1 MQLPVVDIGAIFP
14 EFVIVITGLLVL
26 VLDLFNKSGR
36 KGSQFWLA
44 IVGLLVAFVATWAMI
59 GGTGDPSGPRIETAF
74 SGMVSVD
81 PYGQYFKFIFI
92 LSAFFTVLMSP
103 RYLRINNISQS
114 EYLELILF
122 ATLGMMVM
130 VTAADLIVFYIG
142 LELMS
147 IAIYLMAGFQKGT
160 PRSSEASIK
169 YFLLGSFAS
178 AILLYG
184 ISFLYG
190 VTQTTNL
197 AEIALWIPIHGTRT
211 LTVAL
216 VLISVG
222 FAFKIAAVPF
232 HMWTPDVYE
241 GAPTPLTAFMSVGPK
256 VAGFAVLMRLY
267 IISFDSLAA
276 DWTRLFAVLAV
287 FTVVAGNV
295 IVDWETRIPIKT
307 VVVGNIIAVAQNN
320 IKRMLAYSSIAHAGY
335 LLIGLVAAGS
345 TFMLDGENASQSM
358 TAVMVYLFS
367 YMFMNMGAFAIVIAL
382 GRDDDPC
389 ESLQDYAGLA
399 RRRPGMAA
407 LMLIL
412 LLSLAGIPGTF
423 GFIGKFYIFKAAIQT
438 QNYGLAIIG
447 VVASVV
453 AAFYYIRVIVYM
465 YMREPEEGAEPDAV
479 SAGTTMYAAIATTLF
494 TVIFGL
500 FPNSMVRMAQDA
512 VTLLLLP

>member
-1 MQLPVVDIGAIFP
+1 MELPVVNLDTIGAVAP
-14 EFVIVITGLLVL
+14 EVMVVMTGLIVL
-26 VLDLFNKSGR
+26 VFDVFGEPGR
-36 KGSQFWLA
+36 KRSSFW
-44 IVGLLVAFVATWAMI
+44 ITIIGLLLAFLVTWLMME
-59 GGTGDPSGPRIETAF
+59 GQRNETAF
-74 SGMVSVD
+74 SGMVVVD
-81 PYGQYFKFIFI
+81 PYGQFFKFIFV

-103 RYLRINNISQS
+103 RYIRLNNISQT
-114 EYLELILF
+114 EYFILILF

-130 VTAADLIVFYIG
+130 VAAADLVVFYVG

-160 PRSSEASIK
+160 ARSSEASLK

-178 AILLYG
+178 AILLFG

-197 AEIALWIPIHGTRT
+197 QEISRYLDIGRPM

-256 VAGFAVLMRLY
+256 VAGFAVLMRVY
-267 IISFDSLAA
+267 ILSFDSLAP

-287 FTVVAGNV
+287 FTVIGGNV
-295 IVDWETRIPIKT
+295 
-307 VVVGNIIAVAQNN
+307 IAVAQNN

-335 LLIGLVAAGS
+335 LLIGFVSAGS
-345 TFMLDGENASQSM
+345 AFVVNEGSTSESI
-358 TAVMVYLFS
+358 TAVMIYLFS
-367 YMFMNMGAFAIVIAL
+367 YMFMNIGAFAIVIAL
-382 GRDDDPC
+382 GRADDPC
-389 ESLQDYAGLA
+389 ESLKDYSGLA
-399 RRRPGMAA
+399 RRRPGTAIM
-407 LMLIL
+407 MTIL

-423 GFIGKFYIFKAAIQT
+423 GFIGKLYIFKAAVLA

-465 YMREPEEGAEPDAV
+465 YMREPEEGLEPDVEFDSKA
-479 SAGTTMYAAIATTLF
+479 MYVAFATTLF
-494 TVIFGL
+494 TVLYGL
-500 FPNSMVRMAQDA
+500 HPWFLNPILLMAQGA
-512 VTLLLLP
+512 VDKLLG

>member
-1 MQLPVVDIGAIFP
+1 MQLPVVDIGAVAP
-14 EFVIVITGLLVL
+14 EFVIVMTGLLVL
-26 VLDLFNKSGR
+26 VLDLFNKSGHNR
-36 KGSQFWLA
+36 SQYWLS
-44 IVGLLVAFVATWAMI
+44 IGGLLLAFVATWLMI
-59 GGTGDPSGPRIETAF
+59 GGTGDPDGPRIETAF
-74 SGMVSVD
+74 SGMVAVD
-81 PYGQYFKFIFI
+81 PYGQFFKFIFI
-92 LSAFFTVLMSP
+92 LSAFFTILMSP

-130 VTAADLIVFYIG
+130 VAAADFVVFYVG

-160 PRSSEASIK
+160 PRSSEASLK

-190 VTQTTNL
+190 ITGSTNL
-197 AEIALWIPIHGTRT
+197 SEIAYHLDIGEARM

-256 VAGFAVLMRLY
+256 VAGFAVLMRIYVLA
-267 IISFDSLAA
+267 FDNVVE
-276 DWTRLFAVLAV
+276 DWTRLFALLAV
-287 FTVVAGNV
+287 L
-295 IVDWETRIPIKT
+295 T
-307 VVVGNIIAVAQNN
+307 VVVGNVIAVAQNN

-335 LLIGLVAAGS
+335 LLIGVVAAGS
-345 TFMLDGENASQSM
+345 TFMLNGVSASEPMSS
-358 TAVMVYLFS
+358 VMIYLFS
-367 YMFMNMGAFAIVIAL
+367 YMFMNMGAFAIVISL
-382 GRDDDPC
+382 GRADDPC

-423 GFIGKFYIFKAAIQT
+423 GFIGKLYIFKAAVQT

-465 YMREPEEGAEPDAV
+465 YMREPEEGAEPDAE
-479 SAGTTMYAAIATTLF
+479 SAATTVYVAIATTVF
-494 TVIFGL
+494 TVLFGL
-500 FPNSMVRMAQDA
+500 FPNSMVTMAHDA
-512 VTLLLLP
+512 VALLLQS

>member
-1 MQLPVVDIGAIFP
+1 MQLPVVDIGAVFP
-14 EFVIVITGLLVL
+14 EFIIVITGLLVL

-44 IVGLLVAFVATWAMI
+44 IGGLLVAFVATWLMI
-59 GGTGDPSGPRIETAF
+59 GGTGGPRIETAF

-81 PYGQYFKFIFI
+81 PYGQFFKFIFI
-92 LSAFFTVLMSP
+92 LSAFFTILMSP

-114 EYLELILF
+114 EYFELILF

-147 IAIYLMAGFQKGT
+147 IAIYLMAGFQKGAL
-160 PRSSEASIK
+160 RSSEASIK

-197 AEIALWIPIHGTRT
+197 SEIALWIPIHGTRT

-287 FTVVAGNV
+287 FTVVAGN
-295 IVDWETRIPIKT
+295 
-307 VVVGNIIAVAQNN
+307 IIAVAQSN

-345 TFMLDGENASQSM
+345 TFSLNGENPSGPM
-358 TAVMVYLFS
+358 TAVMIYLFS

-399 RRRPGMAA
+399 RRRPGLAA

-423 GFIGKFYIFKAAIQT
+423 GFIGKLYIFKAAIQT
-438 QNYGLAIIG
+438 HNYGLAIIG
-447 VVASVV
+447 VLASVV

-465 YMREPEEGAEPDAV
+465 YMREPEEGAEPDAA
-479 SAGTTMYAAIATTLF
+479 SAGTTMYVAIATTLF
-494 TVIFGL
+494 TVLFGL

>member
-1 MQLPVVDIGAIFP
+1 MQLPVDAEIGAVAP
-14 EFVIVITGLLVL
+14 EFIVVMTGLIVL
-26 VLDLFNKSGR
+26 VLDVFGKPGR
-36 KGSQFWLA
+36 KKTLFWVT
-44 IVGLLVAFVATWAMI
+44 IGGLLFAFLATWLMME
-59 GGTGDPSGPRIETAF
+59 GQRNETVF
-74 SGMVSVD
+74 SGMVAVD
-81 PYGQYFKFIFI
+81 PYGQFFKFIFI

-114 EYLELILF
+114 EYFELILF

-130 VTAADLIVFYIG
+130 VTAADLVVFYIG

-160 PRSSEASIK
+160 PRSSEASLK

-190 VTQTTNL
+190 VTQSTNL
-197 AEIALWIPIHGTRT
+197 SEIARYLDVGRPM
-211 LTVAL
+211 LTIAL
-216 VLISVG
+216 VLMSAG
-222 FAFKIAAVPF
+222 FAFKIAAIPF

-256 VAGFAVLMRLY
+256 VAGFAVLMRIY
-267 IISFDSLAA
+267 IISFDSLVA

-287 FTVVAGNV
+287 LTVV
-295 IVDWETRIPIKT
+295 I
-307 VVVGNIIAVAQNN
+307 GNIIAVAQNN

-335 LLIGLVAAGS
+335 LLIGFVAAGS
-345 TFMLDGENASQSM
+345 TFMMNGESASESM
-358 TAVMVYLFS
+358 TAVMIYLFS
-367 YMFMNMGAFAIVIAL
+367 YLFMNMGAFAIVIAL
-382 GRDDDPC
+382 GRADDPR

-399 RRRPGMAA
+399 RRRPGLAIM
-407 LMLIL
+407 MTIL

-423 GFIGKFYIFKAAIQT
+423 GFIGKLYIFKVAIQT
-438 QNYGLAIIG
+438 NNVGLAVIG

-465 YMREPEEGAEPDAV
+465 YMRNPEEGAEPDAEFD
-479 SAGTTMYAAIATTLF
+479 STAIYVAFATTLF
-494 TVIFGL
+494 TVLYGL
-500 FPNSMVRMAQDA
+500 HPWFLNPILIMAQGA
-512 VTLLLLP
+512 VDKLLG